1 MIRMNRLLLVL
12 MLWLTSAVHAQMG
25 FGGGDEVTVSA
36 HAQRNEVAPG
46 STLAIAVVIQH
57 AEHFHSWPAKVQDV
71 LPPEIDDFAIRTA
84 IAVTAP
90 DSVTVGRIQWPTP
103 TLNTVPDVT
112 GQAETVEA
120 MTYSGRAIVYVP
132 IRVAA
137 DAAPGELVID
147 LVTSYQACDET
158 TCLPPMDATNQVTLM
173 VGADGAASRGGDFA
187 GFDASVFADAS
198 AWDGPAVTAES
209 EDSGRSFFGI
219 RVPTGPIGLALLG
232 ALGGLILNLT
242 PCVLPVIPLK
252 VMAISKH
259 SGSPGRTLYLG
270 LWMAAGVIGFWLAL
284 GVLAASVTAFADP
297 SRLFGIWWITL
308 GIGLVIAAM
317 GVGIMGAFE
326 ITLPQK
332 VYAVNPKADS
342 GWGSFL
348 FGVMTAVLGLPCFG
362 FVAGALLAG
371 AATMPTTTVLAVFGG
386 IGIGMSSPY
395 LVLSLKPE
403 LLKALPKAGPASD
416 LVKQVMGLLLMAASA
431 YFIGAGVLAFI
442 GGNESWLAGLPWW
455 AKVIHWW
462 AVALF
467 GSAAGVWLA
476 WRTFKISG
484 KPIPSIAMSLI
495 GIVLLGGGFYAAV
508 TQTQHAQHDFWVPF
522 TQTTLDESLGRGD
535 VVVLDFTAE
544 WCLNCKTLEAAVL
557 SPDPL
562 GGVLRNSEGLVAM
575 KADLTS
581 TKAAGWDKLHEL
593 EQIGIPL
600 LVVFGPGLD
609 EPWMSNAYTADQV
622 LDAIERAR

>member
-12 MLWLTSAVHAQMG
+12 MLWLTSAVHAQPG
-25 FGGGDEVTVSA
+25 FGGGDEVKVSA
-36 HAQRNEVAPG
+36 HAQRVEVAPG
-46 STLAIAVVIQH
+46 STLAIAVVIEH

-71 LPPEIDDFAIRTA
+71 LPPEIDDFAIRTEIVA
-84 IAVTAP
+84 KAP
-90 DSVTVGRIQWPTP
+90 QGVTVGRIQWPQP

-112 GQAETVEA
+112 GQTETVEA
-120 MTYSGRAIVYVP
+120 MTYSGRAIAFVP
-132 IRVAA
+132 IRIAA
-137 DAAPGELVID
+137 DAAPGEVVID
-147 LVTSYQACDET
+147 LVTTYQACDESS
-158 TCLPPMDATNQVTLM
+158 CLPPMDAKTQVSLT
-173 VGADGAASRGGDFA
+173 VGVDGAVAASDDFA

-198 AWDGPAVTAES
+198 AWDGSAVDATPAS
-209 EDSGRSFFGI
+209 EGRSFFGI

-259 SGSPGRTLYLG
+259 SSSPGRTLYLG
-270 LWMAAGVIGFWLAL
+270 LWMAAGVIGFWLSL

-308 GIGLVIAAM
+308 GIGLVIAVM

-371 AATMPTTTVLAVFGG
+371 AATMPATTVLAVFGG

-395 LVLSLKPE
+395 LVLSLKPD

-416 LVKQVMGLLLMAASA
+416 LVKQVMGLLLMAAAA

-442 GGNESWLAGLPWW
+442 GGNESWLAGMPWW

-467 GSAAGVWLA
+467 GAAAGVWLA

-484 KPIPSIAMSLI
+484 KPIPSIAMSVI
-495 GIVLLGGGFYAAV
+495 GIVLMGGGLFAAV
-508 TQTQHAQHDFWVPF
+508 KQTQHAQHDYWVPF
-522 TQTTLDESLGRGD
+522 TQTALEDAVGRGN

-562 GGVLRNSEGLVAM
+562 GSVLRNSDGLVAL

-581 TKAAGWDKLHEL
+581 TKAAGWDKLREL
-593 EQIGIPL
+593 DQTGIPL

-609 EPWMSNAYTADQV
+609 EPWMANAYTADQV
-622 LDAIERAR
+622 LDAIERAH